1 VPIRTLDWLPG
12 TPGQELDV
20 EASIPLVLAALAS
33 TDQRMADLALTPVAP
48 PPPVM
53 ADLQAQLPRVLDT
66 FPVFTA
72 ISVHDL
78 TTGEVAQADGDAAFS
93 AMTTLKPALALA
105 LLEELP
111 NGIAAG
117 DAQAQQVGE
126 WIDRAIGQGD
136 DTAANAALAWYGG
149 GDEAAGARRL
159 TAFLQR
165 LGLPNT
171 FIQSGIGATIAGP
184 PLVTPSN
191 QRERPN
197 TRPDANAQTTPDD
210 MARLLGAI
218 YDCTLDQGILRAT
231 FSTTISPQECAD
243 VLFYMTHNELR
254 DSLWRGLRDYE
265 EQWIVHQHGL
275 SFQQHGNAALVWG
288 PAGPYAI
295 SIFIYN
301 PGLTDS
307 STSNAAILDLS
318 RMVWDFFAFRRA
330 AGGAD
335 PGAPPVLAPP
345 AGYTAIDQYAPS
357 AANPSGR

>member
-1 VPIRTLDWLPG
+1 
-12 TPGQELDV
+12 
-20 EASIPLVLAALAS
+20 
-33 TDQRMADLALTPVAP
+33 
-48 PPPVM
+48 
-53 ADLQAQLPRVLDT
+53 
-66 FPVFTA
+66 
-72 ISVHDL
+72 
-78 TTGEVAQADGDAAFS
+78 
-93 AMTTLKPALALA
+93 
-105 LLEELP
+105 
-111 NGIAAG
+111 
-117 DAQAQQVGE
+117 
-126 WIDRAIGQGD
+126 
-136 DTAANAALAWYGG
+136 
-149 GDEAAGARRL
+149 
-159 TAFLQR
+159 
-165 LGLPNT
+165 
-171 FIQSGIGATIAGP
+171 
-184 PLVTPSN
+184 LVTPSN